1 MIYPNLE
8 TELRH
13 AGISQKEM
21 SKKIEM
27 PYSTLFQKL
36 SGKRKTRLRDAL
48 KIRDTLFPGMK
59 IDYLFDMEASSPDN
73 VQQ

>member
-8 TELRH
+8 AELRRS
-13 AGISQKEM
+13 GISKKEM
-21 SKKIEM
+21 SERLGI

-59 IDYLFDMEASSPDN
+59 IDYLFDMEASNSDN
-73 VQQ
+73 VQK

>member
-1 MIYPNLE
+1 MIFPNLE
-8 TELRH
+8 AELRRS
-13 AGISQKEM
+13 GISKKEM
-21 SKKIEM
+21 SERLGL
-27 PYSTLFQKL
+27 PYGTLFQKL
-36 SGKRKTRLRDAL
+36 SGARKTSIPDAY